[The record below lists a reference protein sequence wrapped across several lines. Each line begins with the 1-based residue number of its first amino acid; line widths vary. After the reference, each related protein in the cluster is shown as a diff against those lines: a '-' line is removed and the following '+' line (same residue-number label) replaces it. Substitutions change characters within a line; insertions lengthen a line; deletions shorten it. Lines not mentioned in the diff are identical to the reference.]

1 MKSVAPLFP
10 SAPPSRRASGEETR
24 ARLIAA
30 ATDVFIAEG
39 FRAARV
45 QDIAERAGLRLS
57 AINYHFTSK
66 EGLYL
71 AVMRQHAETALAAAP
86 LTPPAPDLPLCDRFG
101 FAVRALASRLLA
113 AHGGT
118 RIGELMVRELV
129 NPTPVLDVLFD
140 NFLAPQSALFLSL
153 IREIVGPAVSE
164 NALRRCLISVI
175 GQCVVYLTGAP
186 MIRRIAPAALETTDL
201 SAEVAKH
208 VTAFSWAGLMAIR
221 NEWEASHEHD

>member
-1 MKSVAPLFP
+1 MKSDAPLFS
-10 SAPPSRRASGEETR
+10 SAPLSRRASGDETR
-24 ARLIAA
+24 ARLITA
-30 ATDVFIAEG
+30 ATEVFIAEG

-86 LTPPAPDLPLCDRFG
+86 LTPPAADLPLRERFE

-129 NPTPVLDVLFD
+129 NPTPVLDALFE
-140 NFLAPQSALFLSL
+140 NFLAPQSALFLGL
-153 IREIVGPAVSE
+153 VREIVGPVVPDDV
-164 NALRRCLISVI
+164 LRRSLISIV
-175 GQCVVYLTGAP
+175 GQCMVYLTGAP
-186 MIRRIAPAALETTDL
+186 MIRRIAPAVLEAADL
-201 SAEVAKH
+201 SADVARH
-208 VTAFSWAGLMAIR
+208 VAAFSWGGLATIR
-221 NEWEASHEHD
+221 QEWE